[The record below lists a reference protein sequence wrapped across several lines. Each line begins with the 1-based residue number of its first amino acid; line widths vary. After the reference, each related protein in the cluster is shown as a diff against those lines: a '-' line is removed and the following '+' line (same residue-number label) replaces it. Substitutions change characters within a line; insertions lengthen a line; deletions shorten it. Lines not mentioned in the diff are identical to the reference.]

1 MNKTNKQKF
10 SEFTTSELISF
21 MENLSKGKTVM
32 CDYCIYHT
40 GDTCLPIAKTIEEQN
55 EMCSQGVRK
64 YLESDCSG
72 RFECRMCV
80 HNSYCKAHD
89 LEEKGCN
96 AYKKREEVSD
106 IAMRTFAKHM
116 LNKAYGM
123 YAALPESCNAYKKR
137 EAEEKYAT
145 IALQGDFSIET
156 TNWLASKISNAT
168 KISDSLLFFRYNSE
182 ETQKVF
188 DELLVLLRKC
198 PFPFSL
204 TAVKHDGFSVHAIK
218 EYFGEG
224 NLVIHQPVIYCN
236 KFGETLC

>member
-32 CDYCIYHT
+32 CDYCIYHA
-40 GDTCLPIAKTIEEQN
+40 GDTCLQIAKTIEKQN
-55 EMCSQGVRK
+55 DMCSQGVRK

-96 AYKKREEVSD
+96 AYKKREV
-106 IAMRTFAKHM
+106 
-116 LNKAYGM
+116 
-123 YAALPESCNAYKKR
+123 
-137 EAEEKYAT
+137 EEKYAI
-145 IALQGDFSIET
+145 IALQGHFSIET

-168 KISDSLLFFRYNSE
+168 KIADSLLLFRYNSE

-188 DELLVLLRKC
+188 DELLILLRKC

-204 TAVKHDGFSVHAIK
+204 TAVKHDGFSANAITVKHDGFSVHVIK
-218 EYFGEG
+218 ECFGEG
-224 NLVIHQPVIYCN
+224 NFVICQPVN
-236 KFGETLC
+236 DSGKFVDVLC